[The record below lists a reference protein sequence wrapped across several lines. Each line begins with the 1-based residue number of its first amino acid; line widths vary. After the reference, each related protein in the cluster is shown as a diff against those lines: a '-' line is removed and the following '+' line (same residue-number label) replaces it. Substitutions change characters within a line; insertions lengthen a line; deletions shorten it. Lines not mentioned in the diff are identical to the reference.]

1 MRRLFST
8 AAVALVVA
16 APLTACSLCAG
27 LAGRQTLRQELASAR
42 SAYLGTLSNPRLDP
56 SAVGGGGMTDF
67 TVEAVVKA
75 DSAAARARTRFTINR
90 YVPTDPKAP
99 AKYLVFCDE
108 VAGQPDAYRGTPIA
122 SAALVD
128 YLRGVTAIDAKK
140 EPLKLLAYAGRHLDA
155 ADADVAAEAYLEL
168 ALANDPDVLAV
179 ARGLDATRL
188 RKLLA
193 DAKTPAERLN
203 LFAYLL
209 GACGGSSDAAALKRW
224 LAEPGERFRGALGG
238 LYAGLVMI
246 DPSEGWRQLLATLG
260 EPKRPFLERNAAL
273 SAVRFQRNANPA
285 AFRDEIARAARL
297 LLPQGD
303 IADLIIEDLRRWQ
316 AWELAGDVLAM
327 YGRPTHDAP
336 LMKRAIVRFALC
348 CPAPVAGAFV
358 AARRSAEPD
367 LVRDVEE
374 SLQFE
379 RGPKP

>member
-1 MRRLFST
+1 MRRL
-8 AAVALVVA
+8 AVAVIVAWAAA
-16 APLTACSLCAG
+16 APLPACSLCAG
-27 LAGRQTLRQELASAR
+27 LAGRQTLRQDLAQSK

-56 SAVGGGGMTDF
+56 SATTGGGLTDF
-67 TVEAVVKA
+67 TVLAVVKA
-75 DSAAARARTRFTINR
+75 DSAAARSRKSFTIAR
-90 YVPTDPKAP
+90 YVPSDPKAP

-108 VAGQPDAYRGTPIA
+108 IAGQPDVYRGVPVA

-128 YLRGVTAIDAKK
+128 YLRGVAGIDAKK
-140 EPLKLLAYAGRHLDA
+140 EPAKLLDHAGRHLDA

-168 ALANDPDVLAV
+168 ALADDPDVLAA
-179 ARGLDATRL
+179 ARGLDPARL
-188 RKLLA
+188 RRLL
-193 DAKTPAERLN
+193 DDPKTPAERLN

-209 GACGGSSDAAALKRW
+209 GACGKPADAKQLVKWLK
-224 LAEPGERFRGALGG
+224 EPGERFRGALGG

-246 DPSEGWRQLLATLG
+246 DPAEGWRELHATLG
-260 EPKRPFLERNAAL
+260 DPTRPFLERNAAL

-285 AFRDEIARAARL
+285 AFRAEVARAARL

-303 IADLIIEDLRRWQ
+303 IADLIVEDLRRWQ
-316 AWELAGDVLAM
+316 AWELAEDVLAV
-327 YGRPTHDAP
+327 YGRPTHNAP

-348 CPAPVAGAFV
+348 CPTPPARRFL
-358 AARRSAEPD
+358 AARRDAEAE